1 LKHGFIILSGE
12 RLLRGNKDAAIV
24 VACVNN
30 TNLMF
35 LSGNSRLANC
45 IELNVTLT
53 AYCNIPTA
61 LRPWKFL
68 VNDNEDC

>member
-1 LKHGFIILSGE
+1 MLSGE
-12 RLLRGNKDAAIV
+12 RLLRGNKDAALV

-61 LRPWKFL
+61 PRLWKSR
-68 VNDNEDC
+68 VNDNGNF